1 MPLPDDGPATTAK
14 VKAQLKIADNADDAA
29 LGDIVA
35 AVNAVVRGLPVVRR
49 LNPDPDPGPFTW
61 PANVVHGANML
72 AGRLFRRR
80 NSPTGIE
87 AFGANGPVYVN
98 RNDPDVAMMLELGD
112 YARPSVG

>member
-1 MPLPDDGPATTAK
+1 MPLPDDGPAAIDK

-29 LGDIVA
+29 LADIVA

-49 LNPDPDPGPFTW
+49 LDSAADPFVW

-112 YARPSVG
+112 YAKPSVG

>member
-1 MPLPDDGPATTAK
+1 MGMPDDGPATIEK
-14 VKAQLKIADNADDAA
+14 VKGQLKIADNADDGA
-29 LGDIVA
+29 LTDIVA
-35 AVNAVVRGLPVVRR
+35 AVNAFVRGLPVVRR
-49 LNPDPDPGPFTW
+49 LDAAADPFTW
-61 PANVVHGANML
+61 PANVPHGANML

-112 YARPSVG
+112 YAKPAVG

>member
-1 MPLPDDGPATTAK
+1 MPMPDDGPADRAQ
-14 VKAQLKIADNADDAA
+14 VKAHLKIADNADDDA
-29 LGDIVA
+29 LDDIVA

-49 LNPDPDPGPFTW
+49 LDATAEPFTW
-61 PANVVHGANML
+61 PANVTHGANML

-112 YARPSVG
+112 HAKPSVG